1 MILCAPEDALC
12 AQDLERLVTCA
23 PKTFYVLC
31 GGLVQSLV
39 RGLVRRPSAEVD
51 GPPRAQEEK
60 SC

>member
-39 RGLVRRPSAEVD
+39 RGLVRVLC
-51 GPPRAQEEK
+51 GLVRALR
-60 SC
+60 